1 MRAAASTDREGGE
14 VFIGGYSKYPLG
26 WTLLYN
32 IPELCNRYR
41 GRETARKRR
50 PVISG
55 EGAEQGP
62 RRPHAAAW
70 PTTGVPSKKS
80 MHSRMPFEHRP
91 CGMEPHR
98 RPFYPTTYRIVVLPY
113 PLV

>member
-14 VFIGGYSKYPLG
+14 VFIRGYSTRPRG

-62 RRPHAAAW
+62 RKPHAAAW
-70 PTTGVPSKKS
+70 PTTGVPSKKL

-91 CGMEPHR
+91 PEKRTDRVPAFR
-98 RPFYPTTYRIVVLPY
+98 
-113 PLV
+113 